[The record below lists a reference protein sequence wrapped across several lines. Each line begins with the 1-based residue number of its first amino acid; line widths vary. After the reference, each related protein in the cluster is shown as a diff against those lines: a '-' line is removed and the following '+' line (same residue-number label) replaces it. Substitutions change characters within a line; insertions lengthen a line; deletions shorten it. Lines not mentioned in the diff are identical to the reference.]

1 MMNIQTQWLSIIEK
15 CIDFNDI
22 EKHIEDH
29 YQKHD
34 FLEIYPPKELIFNCF
49 NFFQPDELK
58 VVILGQDPYINEG
71 QAMGLSFSVPKGVK
85 IPPSLLNIFKE
96 IKNEYTDYE
105 YDIQNGDLTNWAKQ
119 GILLLNSSLTVI
131 QGKSNSYKNFWTE
144 KTDKII
150 KYISENMENIVFV
163 LWGNDA
169 QKKENLINCKKH
181 KIIKSVHPSPL
192 SASRG
197 FFGNKNFLL
206 INEYLLS
213 IHKIPIKWN
222 N

>member
-1 MMNIQTQWLSIIEK
+1 MNIKTEWLSIIQK

-34 FLEIYPPKELIFNCF
+34 FLEIYPSKELIFNSF
-49 NFFQPDELK
+49 NFFNPNELK
-58 VVILGQDPYINEG
+58 VVILGQDPYINKG
-71 QAMGLSFSVPKGVK
+71 QAMGLSFSVPKGIK
-85 IPPSLLNIFKE
+85 IPPSLQNIFKE
-96 IKNEYTDYE
+96 IKNEYPDYE
-105 YDIQNGDLTNWAKQ
+105 YNTLNGDLSNWAKQ

-144 KTDKII
+144 KTDNII
-150 KYISENMENIVFV
+150 KYISENMENIIFV

-169 QKKENLINCKKH
+169 QKKENIIDIKKH

-197 FFGNKNFLL
+197 FFGNQNFKL
-206 INEYLLS
+206 INEYLIS
-213 IHKIPIKWN
+213 IHKNPIIWTN
-222 N
+222 